1 VGVSLK
7 SIKDLTQLIVNFRDE
22 RNWEKYHTAKNLS
35 LSLIIELGELFEL
48 FQWTLNNKEMEE
60 IIKNRHEELSD
71 EIADVAIYLFLLAHE
86 LNIDLEKAILS
97 KIKKNAK
104 KYPVE

>member
-1 VGVSLK
+1 MGVSLK